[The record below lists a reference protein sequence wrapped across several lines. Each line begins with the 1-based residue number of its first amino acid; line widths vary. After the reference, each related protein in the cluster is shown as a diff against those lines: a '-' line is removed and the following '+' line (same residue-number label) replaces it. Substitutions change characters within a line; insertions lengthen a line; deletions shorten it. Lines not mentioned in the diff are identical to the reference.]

1 MAQTVG
7 ILEENPHTL
16 NRLYTLLSARGDT
29 PTAFSDAAQFA
40 AVCAANPDPFDFMII
55 DLSLRNYFQCKEI
68 IKQLN
73 AHHSGMP
80 ILVTSSMRLSVFEL
94 LVQGLDL
101 PVFMQPLLIPE
112 LLTLIQGI

>member
-16 NRLYTLLSARGDT
+16 NRLCTLLSARGDT
-29 PTAFSDAAQFA
+29 PTAFSDAAQLV
-40 AVCAANPDPFDFMII
+40 AVCAANSDPFDFMII
-55 DLSLRNYFQCKEI
+55 DLSLRNYYQCKEI

-80 ILVTSSMRLSVFEL
+80 ILVTSSMRLRLFEL
-94 LVQGLDL
+94 PVQGLDL
-101 PVFMQPLLIPE
+101 PAFMQPLPLPDP
-112 LLTLIQGI
+112 